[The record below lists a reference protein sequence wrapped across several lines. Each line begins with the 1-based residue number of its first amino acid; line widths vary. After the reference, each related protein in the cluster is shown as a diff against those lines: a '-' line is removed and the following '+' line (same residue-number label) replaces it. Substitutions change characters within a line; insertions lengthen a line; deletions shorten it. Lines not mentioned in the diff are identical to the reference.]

1 MPDDPEATQDTL
13 DALSPPARSGLLGW
27 GFTIPIMLRPGCL
40 GAERVF
46 VRLTDDA

>member
-27 GFTIPIMLRPGCL
+27 GFTIPHHAPPGMP
-40 GAERVF
+40 GG
-46 VRLTDDA
+46 